1 MPPSLQEEL
10 DTITA
15 NTRILVQPERLEVS
29 ERAIGEL
36 FASGIEGRVSQAGQ
50 RAPEF
55 LLPDANGKLVRSS
68 DLLAI
73 GPVVVNFFRGRWCP
87 YCVTELERWR
97 DLYPAL
103 RERKALLVSI
113 SPQTVRHNDFTV
125 QQHSLP
131 FPLLSDQGNALARQ
145 FGLAYTL
152 PEYQQRYFRSIMVNI
167 PYVNGDDSWELPLP
181 ATFAIGRSGDILF
194 AEAHAD
200 FRVRP
205 QPEEI
210 LSLL

>member
-15 NTRILVQPERLEVS
+15 NTRLLVQPERLEVS
-29 ERAIGEL
+29 ERAIEEL
-36 FASGIEGRVSQAGQ
+36 FASGIENGVLRAGETV
-50 RAPEF
+50 PEF
-55 LLPDANGKLVRSS
+55 ALPDANGKLVRST

-73 GPVVVNFFRGRWCP
+73 GPLVINFFRGRWCP

-103 RERKALLVSI
+103 RERKALLVGI
-113 SPQTVRHNDFTV
+113 SPQTARHNDFTV
-125 QQHSLP
+125 QQHVLP
-131 FPLLSDQGNALARQ
+131 YPLLSDAGNKVAEK
-145 FGLAYTL
+145 FGLAYKL
-152 PEYQQRYFRSIMVNI
+152 PEFQQSYFRSILVNI
-167 PYVNGDDSWELPLP
+167 PYVNGDDSWRLPLP
-181 ATFAIGRSGDILF
+181 ATFAVDRSGKIVF
-194 AEAHAD
+194 SEAHAD